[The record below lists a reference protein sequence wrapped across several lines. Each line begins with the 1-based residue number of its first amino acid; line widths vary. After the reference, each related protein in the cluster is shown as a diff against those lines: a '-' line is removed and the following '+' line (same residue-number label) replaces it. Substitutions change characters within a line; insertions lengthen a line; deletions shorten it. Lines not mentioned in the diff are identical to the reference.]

1 MKTFLLHITTISLF
15 FFILFDNGCEH
26 PGLTNIQYQF
36 AESNSVIILN
46 PLAVHNFPVDTAKID
61 TAFVS
66 VDTLVLTISYRGGYT
81 KHQFAVYSDSGFF
94 ESDPVQSDIWL
105 SHQANGDI
113 GKTVITQTLQFDMS
127 PLKRLYQ
134 KEYYNDGIHGTIILD
149 IHEPGSNDITTFVYY
164 TF

>member
-1 MKTFLLHITTISLF
+1 MKTFPLYITTISLF
-15 FFILFDNGCEH
+15 FFILLGNGCEH
-26 PGLTNIQYQF
+26 SGLTNIQYQF
-36 AESNSVIILN
+36 TESNSVIILN
-46 PLAVHNFPVDTAKID
+46 TFAVHNFPVDTATID

-66 VDTLVLTISYRGGYT
+66 VDTLVLKISYRGGYT

-94 ESDPVQSDIWL
+94 ESYPVQSDIWL

-134 KEYYNDGIHGTIILD
+134 KDYYNDGIHGTIILD
-149 IHEPGSNDITTFVYY
+149 IHEPGSQGLISGVYY
-164 TF
+164 NF